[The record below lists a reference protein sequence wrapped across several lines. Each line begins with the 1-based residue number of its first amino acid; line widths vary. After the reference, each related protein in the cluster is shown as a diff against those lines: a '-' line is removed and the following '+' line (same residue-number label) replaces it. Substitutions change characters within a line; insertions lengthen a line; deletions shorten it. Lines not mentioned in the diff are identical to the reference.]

1 MINVRNEKNEKK
13 NKFFGVTS
21 WLLFNLN
28 IIDNRIMSMQLSL
41 SIKFVNLIAVAK
53 WYCLNSS
60 NDKARRNIYFLW
72 CQTSVNVSLSCPIRL
87 IHPVFSNYI

>member
-21 WLLFNLN
+21 WLLLNLN

-53 WYCLNSS
+53 
-60 NDKARRNIYFLW
+60 
-72 CQTSVNVSLSCPIRL
+72 
-87 IHPVFSNYI
+87 